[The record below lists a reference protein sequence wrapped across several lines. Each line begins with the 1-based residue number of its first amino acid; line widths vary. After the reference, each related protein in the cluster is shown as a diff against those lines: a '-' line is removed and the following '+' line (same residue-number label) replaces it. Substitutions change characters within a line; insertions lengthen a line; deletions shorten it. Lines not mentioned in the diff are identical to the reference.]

1 MNFKE
6 YQSLA
11 LVTNADLGS
20 EKLNLAHMV
29 IGMCSELNELETAL
43 YNEDVVNIS
52 EECTDEFWYLA
63 NFCTLLNISLEEFDY
78 TEKKR
83 NPKFMRQDAFIFLT
97 SAVSEL
103 SDIVKKHI
111 AYNKALDMM
120 EVKKKVGKISSC
132 LQEIYLIFN
141 LDVQQGLQNNIDKL
155 KVRFGGK
162 FTEHAALNRDLEKEL
177 EKKKKTN

>member
-78 TEKKR
+78 SSYKEFERDSKNYGIVRSQKFKKFINAIVEA
-83 NPKFMRQDAFIFLT
+83 NPPGIL
-97 SAVSEL
+97 L
-103 SDIVKKHI
+103 LKKWLLEND
-111 AYNKALDMM
+111 YN
-120 EVKKKVGKISSC
+120 
-132 LQEIYLIFN
+132 
-141 LDVQQGLQNNIDKL
+141 
-155 KVRFGGK
+155 
-162 FTEHAALNRDLEKEL
+162 
-177 EKKKKTN
+177 